1 MDLARYA
8 APPHDRLRRLV
19 ALRAMLATGS
29 STDEVA
35 AALGLSTSAV
45 RLELG
50 DATGLDFVHPEVLLA
65 AASPVL
71 RTLAESHGY
80 DRIAVFGSAARGE
93 AHESSDI
100 DLLVQPPA
108 GTSTFAFLRF
118 KRVLERTLGA
128 PVDLVSYG
136 SLRPRIDDDIRRDAR
151 LL

>member
-35 AALGLSTSAV
+35 ATLGLSVSAV
-45 RLELG
+45 RLEL
-50 DATGLDFVHPEVLLA
+50 DEANSFAVQPEVLIEA
-65 AASPVL
+65 AAPVL

-80 DRIAVFGSAARGE
+80 GRIAVFGSAARGE
-93 AHESSDI
+93 THEGSDV
-100 DLLVQPPA
+100 DLLVQPPT

-118 KRVLERTLGA
+118 KRILERTLGTS
-128 PVDLVSYG
+128 VDLVSYG
-136 SLRPRIDDDIRRDAR
+136 SLKPRIDDDIRRDAR
-151 LL
+151 FL